1 VGGAAAV
8 QASLES
14 AVQYSEQL
22 QTADI
27 VLVPLVL
34 ESANDRYIC
43 GGGESQ
49 LEAAVGQKHVALPG
63 WFSRL
68 KYITLY
74 FLVFVLTCSSTSSS
88 SSSSNAYD
96 CTLSTAYRGTC
107 LHRILLH

>member
-1 VGGAAAV
+1 LGRTITGREKRVAIVVGGTAAV

-14 AVQYSEQL
+14 AVKYSEEL

-34 ESANDRYIC
+34 ERVSTGDTPSANDRFIC

-63 WFSRL
+63 
-68 KYITLY
+68 
-74 FLVFVLTCSSTSSS
+74 
-88 SSSSNAYD
+88 
-96 CTLSTAYRGTC
+96 
-107 LHRILLH
+107 